1 MTELKRKQSK
11 AISRRTFCRSAI
23 TAAVALHLTKP
34 SAEAS
39 EMNPAPAAGARVNPA
54 RQRRDGMKNRVKF
67 YKNLGHG
74 HIGVKANQQQAL
86 EYAVKYGFD
95 SITPDLGE
103 SENKSSTEISE
114 WVQTMKEKGVR
125 YGTAGL
131 PVEFRRDEEQ
141 FQKELAQLPK
151 QASILKQLGVK
162 RMATWITP
170 GHREL
175 TYLQNFE
182 QHKRRFRE
190 AAKVL
195 RDSDIQLGLEFVGPR
210 TSRARYRFPFICTQ
224 LDMME
229 LVEAI
234 GTGNV
239 GLLLDSWHWYTSHG
253 TVEELLQL
261 SNKDVIHVHVNDA
274 PSGIQVDEQI
284 DNRRRL
290 PVTTGVIDMKGFI
303 NALVKIGYDGP
314 VECEPFDQE
323 LRKMEDDAVLQKTI
337 ESLNRLWE
345 LITL

>member
-1 MTELKRKQSK
+1 MYVG
-11 AISRRTFCRSAI
+11 A
-23 TAAVALHLTKP
+23 ALHFAKP
-34 SAEAS
+34 SAEAL
-39 EMNPAPAAGARVNPA
+39 EMN
-54 RQRRDGMKNRVKF
+54 NRVKF

-74 HIGVKANQQQAL
+74 HIGVKANQRQAL

-95 SITPDLGE
+95 SITPNL
-103 SENKSSTEISE
+103 SEFENNSATEIRE
-114 WVQTMKEKGVR
+114 WVETMKEKGIR
-125 YGTAGL
+125 YGASGL
-131 PVEFRRDEEQ
+131 PVQLRKDEDQ
-141 FQKELAQLPK
+141 FQKDLAQLPK
-151 QASILKQLGVK
+151 RASVLKQLGVK
-162 RMATWITP
+162 RMATWIPP
-170 GHREL
+170 GHNKL

-182 QHKRRFRE
+182 QHKRRFLE
-190 AAKVL
+190 VAKVL
-195 RDSDIQLGLEFVGPR
+195 KDYGIRLGLEFVGPR

-253 TVEELLQL
+253 TVKEVLQL
-261 SNKDVIHVHVNDA
+261 SSKDVIHVHVNDA
-274 PSGIQVDEQI
+274 PSGIPVEKQI

-290 PVTTGVIDMKGFI
+290 PVTTGVIDMRGFI

-323 LRKMEDDAVLQKTI
+323 LRKMEDNAALQKTI
-337 ESLNRLWE
+337 ESLNRLWD